1 MQLGY
6 VIRYVP
12 DVAEAL
18 AFYEAA
24 FGLTRRFLHE
34 TGSYGELETGA
45 TTLAFAAEENPSLF
59 GFDIATQRPATLPG
73 ATEIAL
79 VTTNVADAYRRALAA
94 GAVSL
99 IPPTEKPWGQTVA
112 YVRDGT
118 GFLVELCTPISAE

>member
-6 VIRYVP
+6 IIRYVP
-12 DVAEAL
+12 DVAAAL

-34 TGSYGELETGA
+34 SGTYGELETGA
-45 TTLAFAAEENPSLF
+45 TTLAFAAETNADDF
-59 GFDIATQRPATLPG
+59 GFEIATQRPGNPSS

-79 VTTNVADAYRRALAA
+79 VTADVGDAYRRALAA
-94 GAVSL
+94 GAASL
-99 IPPTEKPWGQTVA
+99 MPPTEKPWGQTVA

-118 GFLVELCTPISAE
+118 GFLVELCTPINAG

>member
-12 DVAEAL
+12 DVAAAL

-24 FGLTRRFLHE
+24 FGLSRRFLHDSG
-34 TGSYGELETGA
+34 TYGELETGA
-45 TTLAFAAEENPSLF
+45 TTLAFAAEGNAADF
-59 GFDIATQRPATLPG
+59 GFEIAAQRPGAPSG

-79 VTTNVADAYRRALAA
+79 VTADVADAYRRALAA

-99 IPPTEKPWGQTVA
+99 MPPTEKPWGQTVA

-118 GFLVELCTPISAE
+118 GFLVELCTPINAG